1 MKKMPW
7 LFMLLAAAYSVP
19 VTKDGEYKDNEGRM
33 FDRSIL
39 HSRIGIFS
47 GTQWQNGPPT
57 SAAHIRWPVLLQME
71 RSLLE
76 ALIKDIKGNPK
87 EDSSS
92 KLEQRDQLPRS
103 AITDYSINLDNPLPA
118 DGHGDAIDLAVFYKK
133 RGGECRHVYGY
144 DPVPI
149 YVISRCPFS
158 SQLTNTNSM
167 CETTPPEIRL
177 EDTHNN
183 MIDIITTPVQDINGL
198 VYKNV
203 YCAQC
208 NDAFQVM
215 AWRTTLECENML
227 PLEVSDG
234 FEKMILMREFTH
246 KSFCTRKLKP
256 AVPKMIH
263 QCSKEEV
270 LTMNGHG
277 NHQVRVSSSKGQN
290 VSPFPLSFSI
300 LMNFGFDGKTHI
312 LFSTAP
318 EEQYQSITCKKNE
331 IYDPKYNLCR
341 PVLCDV
347 GYELVE
353 GMCEQMSQFESNGN
367 MLADGNVDDL
377 QNVDD
382 IMEVTLTIKNVSS
395 DVRTLLGL
403 NGIEYLLKMQFAEI
417 LNITMDRIRNV
428 TVKILESSSH
438 NQENHIEFHRVRPTT
453 IVNQADDEMIL
464 DDERNAGLP
473 SKSRKGSSGQNE
485 TAKGEKGLTTDMN
498 SIISSNSNASFHSWD
513 ASVAKTGNINSKA
526 SNFGTSKSSKAM
538 FSIDISKDEVLTE
551 DDAHVVFNG
560 SFHGN
565 AKDENVNATEAL
577 KMNARL
583 NKYNSM
589 KTKELNDSA
598 TSIAVQVMFLLFPA
612 HENKTQARSV
622 KTIVQTMS
630 NMIDS
635 NSFMMTING
644 TDLKFQSLEN
654 GTKPLSMDMWCTKGI
669 QKFVMEGDFDVVIV
683 HNDTT
688 GRNETKVYVNA
699 THSLYGPGEFDL
711 TVSVDGT
718 VGNLSEAI
726 VTSFVFV
733 CVMPR
738 IVQKDCVRI
747 TLNRLEYQLLSNKS
761 ILFSDKV
768 YNLNEYHYADEAA
781 ETVRVCAPDWSSMQ
795 SVHSNKWAL
804 VCGNDLLQLAL
815 AESYLTFGLGMLS
828 LLATMSVLLTYLQFR
843 KLRNLPG
850 VNTVN
855 LTLALFLGELVFI
868 TSGYMKP
875 HYNWLCSAV
884 GMLLHYLFLASFF
897 WMNVMSYDVF
907 RTFANECILTHIR
920 SKTKYLPRYAL
931 YAWGSPAI
939 IVGICAFVDFSHLF
953 TNVRVGYGGTVQA
966 SPFSETQNSISSEED
981 ISQNKTMTSGQHVY
995 QIGCWIQEPVA
1006 AVISFGAPMI
1016 LILLSNFVMFTRTII
1031 CIRASTKS
1039 TFLKIRR
1046 SSKGHIIG
1054 KDDVML
1060 YIRMSTVM
1068 GFTWI
1073 FGLASS
1079 IISAFAGPPSKTICI
1094 VLHVFGI
1101 LFIIFNC
1108 SQGLF
1113 IFFAF
1118 VANKRV
1124 TSLYKAK
1131 FRKWRQRRSC
1141 SSNSQA
1147 TLISFTGSLQISP
1160 NLKQV
1165 FDPTK

>member
-7 LFMLLAAAYSVP
+7 LFMLLAVAHSVP
-19 VTKDGEYKDNEGRM
+19 VTKDGDYKDNVG
-33 FDRSIL
+33 
-39 HSRIGIFS
+39 GIFGQSYPQRRNGVLS
-47 GTQWQNGPPT
+47 GIQEQTGFPL
-57 SAAHIRWPVLLQME
+57 AAARLPVLLQNE

-76 ALIKDIKGNPK
+76 DLFKGIKEKPK
-87 EDSSS
+87 ENSSIIS
-92 KLEQRDQLPRS
+92 EKRDQRS
-103 AITDYSINLDNPLPA
+103 AITDLSINLDNPLPVV
-118 DGHGDAIDLAVFYKK
+118 DHGDVIDLAVFYKK
-133 RGGECRHVYGY
+133 RGGECKQVYGY
-144 DPVPI
+144 GPGPI
-149 YVISRCPFS
+149 YVISRCPIT
-158 SQLTNTNSM
+158 SQLANTNSL
-167 CETTPPEIRL
+167 CETTPPELRI

-183 MIDIITTPVQDINGL
+183 MIDLITTPVQDINGL

-208 NDAFQVM
+208 NDAFQVT

-227 PLEVSDG
+227 PLEVSNG
-234 FEKMILMREFTH
+234 FEKMILMREFTE
-246 KSFCTRKLKP
+246 KSFCTRKMKP
-256 AVPKMIH
+256 VVLKMIH
-263 QCSKEEV
+263 QCPKEDV
-270 LTMNGHG
+270 LTTNGHG
-277 NHQVRVSSSKGQN
+277 THQVRVSSSKGQN
-290 VSPFPLSFSI
+290 MSPFPLSFSI

-341 PVLCDV
+341 AVICDE

-353 GMCEQMSQFESNGN
+353 GMCEPMSQFESNGN
-367 MLADGNVDDL
+367 MFTDGNIDEL

-382 IMEVTLTIKNVSS
+382 ITEVTLTIKNVSS
-395 DVRTLLGL
+395 SVRTLLGL
-403 NGIEYLLKMQFAEI
+403 NGIEYLLKMQFADI
-417 LNITMDRIRNV
+417 LNITVDRIRNV

-453 IVNQADDEMIL
+453 VANQADDEMIL
-464 DDERNAGLP
+464 DDQLSAGLP
-473 SKSRKGSSGQNE
+473 SKTRKGNAGQSGL
-485 TAKGEKGLTTDMN
+485 AKGNKSLTKEMD
-498 SIISSNSNASFHSWD
+498 SVIPSNSNSSAHSWNSS
-513 ASVAKTGNINSKA
+513 AAKTGNIDSKEL
-526 SNFGTSKSSKAM
+526 NLGTSKSSKATLPIGV
-538 FSIDISKDEVLTE
+538 SRNEVFTE
-551 DDAHVVFNG
+551 DDTHVMVNG
-560 SFHGN
+560 SSHVN
-565 AKDENVNATEAL
+565 NKDESINVTEAL
-577 KMNARL
+577 KAKARL
-583 NKYNSM
+583 NKSNSE
-589 KTKELNDSA
+589 KNKELQDTA

-622 KTIVQTMS
+622 KNVVQTMS
-630 NMIDS
+630 DMIDS

-699 THSLYGPGEFDL
+699 THSIYGPGEFDL

-738 IVQKDCVRI
+738 IVQKECVRI

-761 ILFSDKV
+761 ILFSDKL

-781 ETVRVCAPDWSSMQ
+781 ETVRVCAPDWISMQ
-795 SVHSNKWAL
+795 SMHSNKWAL
-804 VCGNDLLQLAL
+804 VCGNSLLKLAL
-815 AESYLTFGLGMLS
+815 AESYLTFGLGILS
-828 LLATMSVLLTYLQFR
+828 LLATMSVLLTYLQFG

-907 RTFANECILTHIR
+907 RTFANKCILTHIR

-931 YAWGSPAI
+931 YAWGSPAV
-939 IVGICAFVDFSHLF
+939 IVGICAFVDFSQLF
-953 TNVRVGYGGTVQA
+953 NNVRVGYGGTVQA
-966 SPFSETQNSISSEED
+966 SPFSENENPRGSEED
-981 ISQNKTMTSGQHVY
+981 VSQNKTTASGQHVY

-1039 TFLKIRR
+1039 TFLNTRR

-1124 TSLYKAK
+1124 TSLYRAK
-1131 FRKWRQRRSC
+1131 FRKWRRRRNFP
-1141 SSNSQA
+1141 SSSSQV
-1147 TLISFTGSLQISP
+1147 TIISATGSLQQTP
-1160 NLKQV
+1160 TFQEG